1 MNRTALSGGPTG
13 TMSRA
18 PTWNGVMSFFRYSGH
33 DMPIKSLSM
42 NHDRKSGLT
51 VKSLMAFLLRSGSRF
66 FVDPVPVPDRGV
78 HHAEERRP
86 DGEYERHRGE
96 KTLGP
101 FDHGPVRQVRRE
113 VELLE
118 GHPGKI
124 QPVRPTGFVLAVDMV
139 DVLVG
144 MLRDPFAGHG
154 DQVVPLPERERARGA
169 GLGAGRYPAV
179 LESRIVAHGALH
191 DLRVQG
197 AFIIVGR
204 DVEGAGD
211 HAVPASEAEVG
222 IVLHRALR
230 TPSSLMCS
238 GNRRKSPARRNAG
251 IG

>member
-1 MNRTALSGGPTG
+1 MNRTPMSGSPTLRI
-13 TMSRA
+13 SRA
-18 PTWNGVMSFFRYSGH
+18 TTLNGVMSFFRYSGH

-118 GHPGKI
+118 
-124 QPVRPTGFVLAVDMV
+124 
-139 DVLVG
+139 
-144 MLRDPFAGHG
+144 
-154 DQVVPLPERERARGA
+154 RERARGA

-230 TPSSLMCS
+230 RL
-238 GNRRKSPARRNAG
+238 
-251 IG
+251 